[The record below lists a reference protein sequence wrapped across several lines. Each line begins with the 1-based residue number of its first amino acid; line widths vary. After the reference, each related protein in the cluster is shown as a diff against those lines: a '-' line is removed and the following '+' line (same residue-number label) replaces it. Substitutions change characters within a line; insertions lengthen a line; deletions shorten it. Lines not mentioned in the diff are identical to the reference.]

1 MEFFSDNEAL
11 AQLEQDFLSAQGEER
26 ITLQV
31 ALSWQLR
38 QRNEQ
43 RALALADAAAAALA
57 ALEGRE
63 QAGTT
68 LRLSQ
73 PQRQLLVLRL
83 LLVRAESALLHN
95 QIEAA
100 LALAHQAQSGF
111 LALGQLHGALAGYA
125 DACWLRAWIAQ
136 AQGQGEVRD
145 QALLLVIHSGIS
157 DPVRLLVAQ
166 ATLARYLAFEDV
178 LAAKRRW
185 GEYFGA
191 QSSALHPGARCWLE
205 DALGVF
211 ARYSGDFVPAIER
224 WSQTFSLALVS
235 GQLRHAIVAAINIGE
250 AFYCLDEYQTAL
262 QWVERGMTLAR
273 RHDWPG
279 MTGLAL
285 IQTATTL
292 SHLQQYEIA
301 QDMLQEALE
310 LLSSL
315 PASRAYSMAL
325 WHLAEVELVCQ
336 DYAPA
341 LKNFEWLQQRAIEL
355 KHADHLHAARCGQ
368 AHALLGLGQA
378 ENAQQVA
385 QLALAEA
392 SSEPRRQVDALRVVA
407 QIHARHPALPRP
419 AGISVENVAL
429 HYLSQAYRL
438 GSCIEGYLLAPDLL
452 AALAQEYAKEGDY
465 PQAFQFV
472 RRASSARESSQ
483 ARATNNR
490 ALALQVAHQTE
501 RAEIKEAHQRE
512 LAAEARRAEILQ
524 QTSDTLAHLGSI
536 GQEITAHLDMEQVFE
551 VFKRHVQHLLP
562 MDLMTIY
569 LMSDDKQSLNR
580 SFRSHHPDM
589 KPNFSVQLNDP
600 VFDAARCARER
611 IFIMADQDPDLPDP
625 RWVLASKPTLSRMI
639 APLALA
645 DEVLGVITIQSYQR
659 FAYAARDQ
667 MILRTLCAYAA
678 IALSNAR
685 AHGALAQAHKRLQET
700 QQQLVLQGKMA
711 GLGTLTAG
719 VAHEINNPVNFVHVA
734 VQNQRVDIAE
744 FEQFVAQLVEADADP
759 EILQAFRQRFAR
771 LFDNVAI
778 MLNGTERIKGIVKD
792 LRAFT
797 RLDEADK
804 KTVHLSECLLS
815 TLNLVRTSWQESVE
829 FITEFDCDPQIEC
842 WPALLNQVF
851 MNLLVNA
858 CQAIDEKRNSQA
870 GSTSG
875 DSGDTRGYTR
885 GKLWLRLQHD
895 VADNHVVI
903 SIEDNGPGMDAATQ
917 ARIMEPFYTTK
928 AVGVGT
934 GLGLSIAFQIV
945 EKHGGHLYF
954 ASTPGEGSCFTLR
967 LPLMVAESQR
977 PVGPTIHIAL

>member
-1 MEFFSDNEAL
+1 MEFFADNDTL
-11 AQLEQDFLSAQGEER
+11 AQLEQDLLSARDEER

-38 QRNEQ
+38 QRDEK
-43 RALALADAAAAALA
+43 RALALADAAALALSAISALGANAGRDNAGVAA
-57 ALEGRE
+57 RIS
-63 QAGTT
+63 
-68 LRLSQ
+68 SQ
-73 PQRQLLVLRL
+73 QRQLLTLRL

-95 QIEAA
+95 QLDVA
-100 LALAHQAQSGF
+100 LDLSQRAQASF
-111 LALGQLHGALAGYA
+111 IALGELHGALAGYA

-136 AQGQGEVRD
+136 AQGQAEVRD
-145 QALLLVIHSGIS
+145 QALLLVINSGIN

-166 ATLARYLAFEDV
+166 AMLARYHGFEDV
-178 LAAKRRW
+178 EAAKRRW
-185 GEYFGA
+185 GEYFRG
-191 QSSALHPGARCWLE
+191 QNSALHPGARCWLE

-211 ARYSGDFVPAIER
+211 ARFGGDFVPAIEH
-224 WSQTFSLALVS
+224 WSQTFSLALAS
-235 GQLRHAIVAAINIGE
+235 GQLRHAIVAATNIGE
-250 AFYCLDEYQTAL
+250 AFYFLNEYQTAL
-262 QWVERGMTLAR
+262 QWLERGMALAR
-273 RHDWPG
+273 QHNWPG
-279 MTGLAL
+279 MIGLVL
-285 IQTATTL
+285 MQTATTL

-301 QDMLQEALE
+301 QDMLQEALQ

-315 PASRAYSMAL
+315 PASRTCGMAL
-325 WHLAEVELVCQ
+325 LHLAEVELRCQ

-341 LKNFEWLQQRAIEL
+341 LKNFQLLQQRAIEFN
-355 KHADHLHAARCGQ
+355 HADHLHAACCGQ

-378 ENAQQVA
+378 EAAQQVA
-385 QLALAEA
+385 QIALAAA
-392 SSEPRRQVDALRVVA
+392 SNEPRRQVEALRVVA
-407 QIHARHPALPRP
+407 QIHARHPALARP
-419 AGISVENVAL
+419 PGVNVENVAL

-465 PQAFQFV
+465 SQAFQFV
-472 RRASSARESSQ
+472 RKASAARESSQ
-483 ARATNNR
+483 TRETNNR

-524 QTSDTLAHLGSI
+524 QTSDTLQHLGSI
-536 GQEITAHLDMEQVFE
+536 GQEITAHLEMEQVFE

-562 MDLMTIY
+562 MDLITIY
-569 LMSDDKQSLNR
+569 LMSEDGQTLNR
-580 SFRSHHPDM
+580 LFHSPHPGI

-611 IFIMADQDPDLPDP
+611 ILIIADQDPDLPDP
-625 RWVLASKPTLSRMI
+625 RWVTDSKPTLSRMI

-645 DEVLGVITIQSYQR
+645 DEVLGVIAIHSYQR
-659 FAYAARDQ
+659 YAYGARHQ

-719 VAHEINNPVNFVHVA
+719 VAHEINNPANFVHVA

-744 FEQFVAQLVEADADP
+744 FEQFVVQLVEADADP
-759 EILQAFRQRFAR
+759 EILQAFRQRFSR
-771 LFDNVAI
+771 LFENVAI

-815 TLNLVRTSWQESVE
+815 TLNLVRTSWLETVE

-858 CQAIDEKRNSQA
+858 CQAIDEKHASQA
-870 GSTSG
+870 GNHL
-875 DSGDTRGYTR
+875 GDTRGDTR

-895 VADNHVVI
+895 VAENHVVI
-903 SIEDNGPGMDAATQ
+903 SFEDNGPGMDAATQ

-967 LPLMVAESQR
+967 LPLTVAGSK
-977 PVGPTIHIAL
+977 